1 MTDHDTPERLRTAK
15 GADGVEEV
23 RDITLGTARKED
35 YSAADVTPVEED
47 SIDELREQL
56 SAPEAPTRRRA
67 TLALAERDCPLA
79 VVRQLEELARTDPDD
94 EVRQFAIEAVAK
106 QDGDPA
112 VARELLE
119 TDDDQWVRA
128 EAAVALDRLDR
139 AAHEDYFE
147 RLLDD
152 KAAGVRRNA
161 LISLTR
167 IRGDDARDDLIAAVE
182 DSDDRVREWATKLLG
197 TFDDDSTVE
206 AALKEVLEDEDEVD
220 IVKQTAAR
228 SLGARGEDVDSLME
242 TSGGTEMAGDH
253 MLNQVPDR

>member
-1 MTDHDTPERLRTAK
+1 MTDDTQHKRRAAK

-35 YSAADVTPVEED
+35 YSAADVTPVEDD
-47 SIDELREQL
+47 SIDDLQAQL
-56 SAPEAPTRRRA
+56 TAADAPTRRRA
-67 TLALAERDCPLA
+67 TLALAERDCPPV
-79 VVRQLEELARTDPDD
+79 VVRQLEALARTDPDD

-112 VARELLE
+112 VASDLLE
-119 TDDDQWVRA
+119 SDEDQWVRA

-139 AAHEDYFE
+139 AAHEDTFE

-152 KAAGVRRNA
+152 EAVGVRRNA

-167 IRGDDARDDLIAAVE
+167 IRGDDARDDLVAAVD

-197 TFDDDSTVE
+197 TFDDDPIVE
-206 AALKEVLEDEDEVD
+206 TALKAVLEDEDEVD

-228 SLGARGEDVDSLME
+228 SLGARGEDVDSLVE
-242 TSGGTEMAGDH
+242 RSGGTEMAGDH

>member
-1 MTDHDTPERLRTAK
+1 MTEDDTPERLRVAK
-15 GADGVEEV
+15 GADGVETV

-47 SIDELREQL
+47 SIDDLREQL
-56 SAPEAPTRRRA
+56 AAPDAPTRRRA
-67 TLALAERDCPLA
+67 TLALAERDCPSA
-79 VVRQLEELARTDPDD
+79 VVRRLEELARTDPDD
-94 EVRQFAIEAVAK
+94 EVRQFAIEVVAK

-112 VARELLE
+112 VARDLLE
-119 TDDDQWVRA
+119 SDEDQWVRA

-147 RLLDD
+147 RLLEDD
-152 KAAGVRRNA
+152 APGVRRNA

-167 IRGDDARDDLIAAVE
+167 IRGDDARDDLIAAV
-182 DSDDRVREWATKLLG
+182 DDPDDRVREWATKLLG
-197 TFDDDSTVE
+197 TFDDDPAVE
-206 AALKEVLEDEDEVD
+206 ATLKAVLEDGEEVD

-228 SLGARGEDVDSLME
+228 SLGARGEDVESLVE
-242 TSGGTEMAGDH
+242 TSGGSEMAGDH